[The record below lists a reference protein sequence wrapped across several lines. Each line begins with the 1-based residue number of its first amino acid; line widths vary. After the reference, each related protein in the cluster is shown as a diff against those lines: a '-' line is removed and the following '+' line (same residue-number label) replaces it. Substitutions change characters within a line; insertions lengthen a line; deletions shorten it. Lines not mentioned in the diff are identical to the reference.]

1 MWNVILENMKNRVQT
16 LLQFV
21 KDMKSICRFNTLP
34 SRAEVRKNFADIL
47 QELAKTTN

>member
-1 MWNVILENMKNRVQT
+1 MWNVILENMKNGVQT

-21 KDMKSICRFNTLP
+21 KDMKSICTFNTVP
-34 SRAEVRKNFADIL
+34 SHAQVRENFVDIL